1 LPDALSSPGERSNGG
16 RRDRSLAGYQPSSGP
31 VTKKKLMT
39 KIGLWLSIPEPLI
52 VEAAARAKPDWVG
65 IDLQHGAWDLGTA
78 FRGIQ
83 LLDVLETPALVRI
96 SEQELEL
103 IPRVLDHG
111 ASGVVLA
118 MASSAALVEE
128 AVRRARYQPEGV
140 RSFGGQRYGMRPA
153 PDDVSA
159 IRPHVYPMIEDQ
171 RGVRDVASI
180 AAVEGI
186 SGLHIGPVDLGL
198 GLGLDRDDS
207 RFADALRSIV
217 ASGHAAGLPVTM
229 HAVRPDQSRRWLEMG
244 FDELVLT
251 ADIELLR
258 TAFATQVA
266 QLRRAALPG
275 AAPAS
280 SASV

>member
-1 LPDALSSPGERSNGG
+1 
-16 RRDRSLAGYQPSSGP
+16 
-31 VTKKKLMT
+31 MT
-39 KIGLWLSIPEPLI
+39 KIGLWLSLPEPLI
-52 VEAAARAKPDWVG
+52 VEAAARAQPDWVG
-65 IDLQHGAWDLGTA
+65 VDLQHGAWDLGTA

-83 LLDVLETPALVRI
+83 LLDALGTPALVRI

-153 PDDVSA
+153 PDVSE

-171 RGVRDVASI
+171 RGVRDIAEI
-180 AAVEGI
+180 AAIKGI

-198 GLGLDRDDS
+198 GLGLAGDDA
-207 RFADALRSIV
+207 RFAEALRSIV
-217 ASGHAAGLPVTM
+217 ASGHAVGLPVTM
-229 HAVRPDQSRRWLEMG
+229 HAVRPDQSRRWLELG

-266 QLRRAALPG
+266 QLRSR
-275 AAPAS
+275 
-280 SASV
+280 

>member
-1 LPDALSSPGERSNGG
+1 MA
-16 RRDRSLAGYQPSSGP
+16 
-31 VTKKKLMT
+31 LMT
-39 KIGLWLSIPEPLI
+39 KIGLWLSMPEPL
-52 VEAAARAKPDWVG
+52 VAEAAARAQPDWVG

-83 LLDVLETPALVRI
+83 LLDALGMVALVRI
-96 SEQELEL
+96 AEQELEL

-111 ASGVVLA
+111 AAGVVLA

-153 PDDVSA
+153 PEDVA
-159 IRPHVYPMIEDQ
+159 EIRPHVYPMIEDQ
-171 RGVRDVASI
+171 RGVRDVATI
-180 AAVEGI
+180 TAVDGI

-198 GLGLDRDDS
+198 GLGLGRDDP
-207 RFADALRSIV
+207 RFADALRSII
-217 ASGHAAGLPVTM
+217 ASGHAVGLPVTM
-229 HAVRPDQSRRWLEMG
+229 HAVRPDQALRWLEMG

-266 QLRRAALPG
+266 ELRHKG
-275 AAPAS
+275 S
-280 SASV
+280 N

>member
-1 LPDALSSPGERSNGG
+1 
-16 RRDRSLAGYQPSSGP
+16 
-31 VTKKKLMT
+31 MT
-39 KIGLWLSIPEPLI
+39 KIGLWLSLPEPLI
-52 VEAAARAKPDWVG
+52 VEAAARAEPDWVG

-83 LLDVLETPALVRI
+83 LLDALGTAALVRI

-128 AVRRARYQPEGV
+128 AVRRARYQPDGV
-140 RSFGGQRYGMRPA
+140 RSFGGQRYGLRPA
-153 PDDVSA
+153 PGDVAA
-159 IRPHVYPMIEDQ
+159 IRPHVYPMIEDR
-171 RGVRDVASI
+171 RGVGDIASI
-180 AAVEGI
+180 AGVKGI

-198 GLGLDRDDS
+198 GLGLERGDP
-207 RFADALRSIV
+207 RFADALRSIIE
-217 ASGHAAGLPVTM
+217 SGHAAGLPVTM
-229 HAVRPDQSRRWLEMG
+229 HAVRAEQSRRWLEMG

-266 QLRRAALPG
+266 QVRSG
-275 AAPAS
+275 
-280 SASV
+280 